1 MTMPYAL
8 RSPRRT
14 SSLLWAVAGAALLT
28 GCSSTGRVDFHCIS
42 PSSQINGGL
51 LLTVDVIRATP
62 DEARRIQEMGEKW
75 FYAQDR
81 FNMRDK
87 VQTVTFPAA
96 ENSTQCDRLVEITR
110 PKQKSERTL
119 VVIADYKYQNPDTTK
134 HIMVVPD
141 KKWMG
146 QTIRVSV
153 EERELRATL
162 NW

>member
-1 MTMPYAL
+1 MRTAIPSANRAL
-8 RSPRRT
+8 AT
-14 SSLLWAVAGAALLT
+14 AAALVAVASLY
-28 GCSSTGRVDFHCIS
+28 GCSSVGKVDFRCIS
-42 PSSQINGGL
+42 PSTQINGGL

-96 ENSTQCDRLVEITR
+96 ENSTRCDRLVEVTKPR
-110 PKQKSERTL
+110 TKGERTL
-119 VVIADYKYQNPDTTK
+119 VVIADFKYQNPDTTK
-134 HIMVVPD
+134 HIIVLPYD
-141 KKWMG
+141 KWMG

-162 NW
+162 NY